1 MTTPYPPYL
10 PNPQYI
16 DSQFNESNYYDNESI
31 VHHRIYYTFLCALF
45 VVDVE
50 TPHHIYSSPA
60 GWRIITSR
68 PSPQSCRLIN
78 QSTPAVSNNR
88 HYYTCLICRH
98 SIIRY
103 NKGNQSDGPCML
115 TPGQMV
121 GKGKLQHRQIISNSI
136 VM

>member
-68 PSPQSCRLIN
+68 PSPQSDLWISLHP
-78 QSTPAVSNNR
+78 QSAITVTIILVLSVG
-88 HYYTCLICRH
+88 TQ
-98 SIIRY
+98 SSGIIRVISPMDHACLLPVRWLA
-103 NKGNQSDGPCML
+103 KGNYNTD
-115 TPGQMV
+115 
-121 GKGKLQHRQIISNSI
+121 KLSQILL
-136 VM
+136 